1 MLMGLPRNDGR
12 VAIVTGA
19 AQGIG
24 KGVALRLAQ
33 EGARVVVADR
43 TADLAE
49 ATAAEI
55 RAAGGQAVAHTIDLV
70 RIDELPGLVAQA
82 VDRFGRLDILVNV
95 AGILQSKPFLDVTE
109 AEWDRIITVNQKSLV
124 FLIQSAARQML
135 AQIPPEVRAANACQ
149 RSYGKIVNFSSI
161 SGRHGRALQVHY
173 AASKAAVIS
182 ITQSAA
188 LAFAP
193 FLNVNAVSPS
203 VVPTP
208 MWEQNDREK
217 SRILGLPP
225 GKSMQEFIERIPL
238 RRAGTPQDM
247 AAAVAFL
254 CSADADYITG
264 QTFNVDGG
272 FEMN

>member
-1 MLMGLPRNDGR
+1 MGLPRQDGR
-12 VAIVTGA
+12 VAVVTGA

-24 KGVALRLAQ
+24 KGVALRLAS
-33 EGARVVVADR
+33 EGVRVVVADR
-43 TADLAE
+43 ATDLAE
-49 ATAAEI
+49 ATAREI
-55 RAAGGQAVAHTIDLV
+55 RAAGGEALAYAIDLACV
-70 RIDELPGLVAQA
+70 ADLPALVARTVA
-82 VDRFGRLDILVNV
+82 EFGRLDILVNV
-95 AGILQSKPFLDVTE
+95 AGILQAKPFLEVTE
-109 AEWDRIITVNQKSLV
+109 EDWDRITDVNQKSLV
-124 FLIQSAARQML
+124 FLIQAAAGQML
-135 AQIPPEVRAANACQ
+135 AQIPAELRAAGCCDH
-149 RSYGKIVNFSSI
+149 SFGKIVNFSSI
-161 SGRHGRALQVHY
+161 SGRRGRALQVHY

-193 FLNVNAVSPS
+193 FLNVNAISPS
-203 VVPTP
+203 VVPTA

-225 GKSMQEFIERIPL
+225 GKSMQEFVDRIPL
-238 RRAGTPQDM
+238 RRAGTPADM

-264 QTFNVDGG
+264 QTLNVDGG

>member
-1 MLMGLPRNDGR
+1 MGLPRLDGQ

-24 KGVALRLAQ
+24 EGVALRLAS
-33 EGARVVVADR
+33 EGARLVLADR
-43 TADLAE
+43 ATDLVEARASALRASGSEALAHPIDLASCADLPA
-49 ATAAEI
+49 
-55 RAAGGQAVAHTIDLV
+55 
-70 RIDELPGLVAQA
+70 LVARA
-82 VDRFGRLDILVNV
+82 VSAFGRLDILVNV
-95 AGILQSKPFLDVTE
+95 AGILQAKRFLDVTE
-109 AEWDRIITVNQKSLV
+109 ADWDRITTLNQKSLV
-124 FLIQSAARQML
+124 FLIQAAAAQML
-135 AQIPPEVRAANACQ
+135 AQIPADVRAAQRCE

-203 VVPTP
+203 VVPTA

-217 SRILGLPP
+217 SQILGLPP
-225 GKSMQEFIERIPL
+225 GTSMQEFVDRIPL
-238 RRAGTPQDM
+238 RRAGTPADM
-247 AAAVAFL
+247 AAAVAYL
-254 CSADADYITG
+254 CSADADYMTG
-264 QTFNVDGG
+264 QTLNVDGG

>member
-1 MLMGLPRNDGR
+1 MGLPRNDGR

>member
-1 MLMGLPRNDGR
+1 MGLPRLDGQ

-24 KGVALRLAQ
+24 KGVALRLAS
-33 EGARVVVADR
+33 EGARIVVADR
-43 TADLAE
+43 AVELAEGTAAAIRGSGGEALVHPIDLA
-49 ATAAEI
+49 AI
-55 RAAGGQAVAHTIDLV
+55 GS
-70 RIDELPGLVAQA
+70 LPGLVEAT
-82 VDRFGRLDILVNV
+82 VHGYGRLDILVNV
-95 AGILQSKPFLDVTE
+95 AGILQTRPVLEVTE
-109 AEWDRIITVNQKSLV
+109 EDWDRITTVNQKSLV
-124 FLIQSAARQML
+124 FLIQAAARQML
-135 AQIPPEVRAANACQ
+135 SQVPAEVRAANAGS

-161 SGRHGRALQVHY
+161 SGRRGRPLQVHY

-193 FLNVNAVSPS
+193 FINVNAVCPG
-203 VVPTP
+203 VVPTA

-225 GKSMQEFIERIPL
+225 GKSLQDFIERIPL

-254 CSADADYITG
+254 CSADADCITG
-264 QTFNVDGG
+264 QTLNVDGG

>member
-1 MLMGLPRNDGR
+1 MGLPRLEGQ

-33 EGARVVVADR
+33 EGARIVVADR
-43 TADLAE
+43 AADLAA

-55 RAAGGQAVAHTIDLV
+55 QAAGRLALAHPIDLA
-70 RIDELPGLVAQA
+70 RSREIPGLIAQA
-82 VDRFGRLDILVNV
+82 VREFGRLDILVNV
-95 AGILQSKPFLDVTE
+95 AGILQSKPFLEVTE
-109 AEWDRIITVNQKSLV
+109 EDWDRITTVNQKALV

-135 AQIPPEVRAANACQ
+135 AQIPPEVRAANACS
-149 RSYGKIVNFSSI
+149 RSYGKIVSFSSI
-161 SGRHGRALQVHY
+161 SGRRGRPLQVHY

-193 FLNVNAVSPS
+193 FINVNAVSPS
-203 VVPTP
+203 VVPTA

-238 RRAGTPQDM
+238 RRAGTPADM

-264 QTFNVDGG
+264 QTLNVDGG

>member
-1 MLMGLPRNDGR
+1 MGLPRLDGQ

-24 KGVALRLAQ
+24 KGVALRLAA

-49 ATAAEI
+49 GTAAEI
-55 RAAGGQAVAHTIDLV
+55 RAAGGQALAYTIDLA
-70 RIDELPGLVAQA
+70 RIGAIPALIEQSVSA
-82 VDRFGRLDILVNV
+82 FGRLDILVNV

-109 AEWDRIITVNQKSLV
+109 EDWDRIIAVNQKSLV
-124 FLIQSAARQML
+124 FVIQAAARQML
-135 AQIPPEVRAANACQ
+135 AQIPPAVRAANACQ
-149 RSYGKIVNFSSI
+149 QSFGKIVNFSSI
-161 SGRHGRALQVHY
+161 SGRRGRPLQVHY

-193 FLNVNAVSPS
+193 FLNVNAISPS

-225 GKSMQEFIERIPL
+225 GKSMQEFVERIPL
-238 RRAGTPQDM
+238 RRAGTPADM

-254 CSADADYITG
+254 CSADADFITG
-264 QTFNVDGG
+264 QTLNVDGG

>member
-1 MLMGLPRNDGR
+1 MGLPRLDGQ

-24 KGVALRLAQ
+24 KAVALRLAA
-33 EGARVVVADR
+33 EGAAIVVADR
-43 TADLAE
+43 AAELAE
-49 ATAAEI
+49 QTAADI
-55 RAAGGQAVAHTIDLV
+55 RHAGGQALVHPIDLA
-70 RIDELPGLVAQA
+70 RIADLPGLVSAA
-82 VDRFGRLDILVNV
+82 VGHFSRLDLLVNV
-95 AGILQSKPFLDVTE
+95 AGILQTQPFLDVTE
-109 AEWDRIITVNQKSLV
+109 EDWDRIITVNQKSLV
-124 FLIQSAARQML
+124 FLIQAAARQML
-135 AQIPPEVRAANACQ
+135 AQIPADVIAANACS
-149 RSYGKIVNFSSI
+149 RSYGHIVNFSSI
-161 SGRHGRALQVHY
+161 SGRRGRPLQVHY

-193 FLNVNAVSPS
+193 FINVNAVSPG
-203 VVPTP
+203 VVPTA

-225 GKSMQEFIERIPL
+225 GKSLQDFVDRIPL

-254 CSADADYITG
+254 CSADADCITG
-264 QTFNVDGG
+264 QTLNVDGG

>member
-1 MLMGLPRNDGR
+1 MGLPRLDGQ

-33 EGARVVVADR
+33 EGARIVVADR
-43 TADLAE
+43 AADLAE
-49 ATAAEI
+49 NSAAEL
-55 RAAGGQAVAHTIDLV
+55 RAGGAPALAYAIDLARIGDLPALIERTV
-70 RIDELPGLVAQA
+70 RE
-82 VDRFGRLDILVNV
+82 FGRLDLLVNV
-95 AGILQSKPFLDVTE
+95 AGILQSKPFLDVSE
-109 AEWDRIITVNQKSLV
+109 DDWDRIITVNQKSLV
-124 FLIQSAARQML
+124 FLIQAAARQML
-135 AQIPPEVRAANACQ
+135 AQIPPAVRAAHACE

-161 SGRHGRALQVHY
+161 SGRRGRPLQVHY

-203 VVPTP
+203 VVPTA
-208 MWEQNDREK
+208 MWEQNDRER

-225 GKSMQEFIERIPL
+225 GQSMQEFVERIPL

-254 CSADADYITG
+254 CSADADFITG
-264 QTFNVDGG
+264 QTLNVDGG

>member
-1 MLMGLPRNDGR
+1 MALPRLDGR

-33 EGARVVVADR
+33 EGARIVVADR
-43 TADLAE
+43 AADLAE
-49 ATAAEI
+49 ATAGEI
-55 RAAGGQAVAHTIDLV
+55 RVAGGEALAYAIDLA
-70 RIDELPGLVAQA
+70 RIAELPALVART
-82 VDRFGRLDILVNV
+82 VSEFGRLDILVNV

-109 AEWDRIITVNQKSLV
+109 EDWDRITTVNQKSLV
-124 FLIQSAARQML
+124 FLIQAAAGQML
-135 AQIPPEVRAANACQ
+135 QQIPADVRAGNRCDH
-149 RSYGKIVNFSSI
+149 SCGKIVNFSSI
-161 SGRHGRALQVHY
+161 SGRRGRALQVHY

-193 FLNVNAVSPS
+193 FINVNAVSPS
-203 VVPTP
+203 VVATA

-217 SRILGLPP
+217 SRILGVPP
-225 GKSMQEFIERIPL
+225 GTSMQEFVDRIPL
-238 RRAGTPQDM
+238 RRAGTPADM

-264 QTFNVDGG
+264 QTVNVDGG

>member
-1 MLMGLPRNDGR
+1 MGLPRLDGR

-24 KGVALRLAQ
+24 RGVALRLAE
-33 EGARVVVADR
+33 EGARVVLADR
-43 TADLAE
+43 AVDLAE
-49 ATAAEI
+49 ETARQI
-55 RAAGGQAVAHTIDLV
+55 CTRGVPAVAHGIDLA
-70 RIDELPGLVAQA
+70 RMGELPGLVERA
-82 VDRFGRLDILVNV
+82 VAEFGRLDILVNV
-95 AGILQSKPFLDVTE
+95 AGVLQSKPLLEITE
-109 AEWDRIITVNQKSLV
+109 EDWDRITTVNQKSLV
-124 FLIQSAARQML
+124 FLIQAAARRML
-135 AQIPPEVRAANACQ
+135 DQIPTEIRASQACA

-161 SGRHGRALQVHY
+161 SGRRGRALQIHY

-193 FLNVNAVSPS
+193 FLNVNAISPS
-203 VVPTP
+203 VVPTA

-225 GKSMQEFIERIPL
+225 GKSMAEFVDRIPL
-238 RRAGTPQDM
+238 RRAGTPEDM
-247 AAAVAFL
+247 AAAVSFL
-254 CSADADYITG
+254 CSADADFITG
-264 QTFNVDGG
+264 QTLNVDGG